1 MVSEP
6 VCHNASPD
14 ASKRDLFG
22 GIPVTGLSGSS
33 KSRSLGLHSRIVSAS
48 NFVSMSVVGRGVVA
62 RVLTPKITE
71 READIVSSEIGE
83 AAQASGWRV
92 AVDMTEV
99 GFLASAGIGALVNLH
114 QQAKQSG
121 GKMVVFGLN
130 DQLAQVLKISRL
142 DKLFP
147 IKPDLDSASK
157 LIK

>member
-1 MVSEP
+1 
-6 VCHNASPD
+6 
-14 ASKRDLFG
+14 
-22 GIPVTGLSGSS
+22 
-33 KSRSLGLHSRIVSAS
+33 
-48 NFVSMSVVGRGVVA
+48 MSVVGRGVVA

>member
-1 MVSEP
+1 MRG
-6 VCHNASPD
+6 SPLTTPTLT
-14 ASKRDLFG
+14 SKARALW
-22 GIPVTGLSGSS
+22 
-33 KSRSLGLHSRIVSAS
+33 LHSRLVSES

-114 QQAKQSG
+114 QQAKQGG

-147 IKPDLDSASK
+147 IKPDLDAASK